1 MRPPNGTFIYLLGI
15 AGCGKLTIAKAIQKR
30 HSCIIVDN
38 HHINN
43 VIFSLID
50 PDGVTPLVPAVWEQV
65 SRVRSAVLETV
76 RDLGKPGRMF
86 VFTNELL
93 EGVAR
98 HREVF
103 EDVRR
108 TADERGARL
117 CVVRLQIEPEEAAR
131 RASSPG
137 RAEAFKEI
145 DSNEAR
151 RKAREAIV
159 LRPQDDEFLDLEV
172 THLTPDQ
179 AAQRIL
185 AHVQLV
191 ENGG

>member
-1 MRPPNGTFIYLLGI
+1 
-15 AGCGKLTIAKAIQKR
+15 
-30 HSCIIVDN
+30 
-38 HHINN
+38 
-43 VIFSLID
+43 
-50 PDGVTPLVPAVWEQV
+50 
-65 SRVRSAVLETV
+65 
-76 RDLGKPGRMF
+76 
-86 VFTNELL
+86 
-93 EGVAR
+93 
-98 HREVF
+98 
-103 EDVRR
+103 
-108 TADERGARL
+108 
-117 CVVRLQIEPEEAAR
+117 VVRLQIEPEEAAR

-151 RKAREAIV
+151 RKAKEAIV

-185 AHVQLV
+185 AYVQLV